1 MSLDPKIFAELA
13 EHLENAQLE
22 ARAVPQISIA
32 YPHIDVEDGYAIQ
45 HEIRR
50 RKIMRGARIIG
61 MKAGVTSRAKM
72 KQVGIDTP
80 SYGFLA
86 DAFAVPDGGE
96 VVTGELIH
104 PRVEPEFAFVLK
116 RDLEGPGCHVGAV
129 LAATDFVMPALEI
142 IDSRYEN
149 FKFDLASVIADNS
162 SSARFVLGGRCRS
175 VDELELATT
184 GLVMEKNGEPAAFG
198 AGAAVL
204 NHPAAAVAL
213 IANLLARRG
222 EKLRAGDVV
231 LTGGVTEAVPVKAGD
246 HIRLRIQDL
255 GSVSVRFV

>member
-1 MSLDPKIFAELA
+1 MSLDPKIIAELA
-13 EHLENAQLE
+13 EHLENAQLG
-22 ARAVPQISIA
+22 ARPVPQVSIA

-50 RKIMRGARIIG
+50 RKVMRGARIVG

-80 SYGFLA
+80 SYGFLV

-116 RDLEGPGCHVGAV
+116 RDIEGPGCHVGAV
-129 LAATDFVMPALEI
+129 LAATDFVMPGLEI

-175 VDELELATT
+175 IDELDLATT
-184 GLVMEKNGEPAAFG
+184 GLVMEKNGEPVAFG

-213 IANLLARRG
+213 IANLLARRD
-222 EKLRAGDVV
+222 EKLSAGDVV

-246 HIRLRIQDL
+246 HVRLRIQDL

>member
-1 MSLDPKIFAELA
+1 MSLDPKIIAELA